1 MQTLLQGLIIGFC
14 IAAPVGPIN
23 LLCLRRSL
31 VDGRR
36 VGFISGLGAAAADSV
51 YGAIA
56 ALGLTAITDFL
67 ILHRPWLQLF
77 GGIFMCGLGL
87 EMMWKRPVRRETNAP
102 LHVSRMRDAFV
113 STFLLTL
120 PNPMT
125 IIAFTGVFAGL
136 GLGWQTDGA
145 LGTLELIGG
154 VFLGSSM
161 WWLVLTLLAGTFGR
175 HIDDGTLRWINFGA
189 GLIIAAFGTW
199 QLGWLAWGRI
209 R

>member
-36 VGFISGLGAAAADSV
+36 VGFISGLGAAAADTV

-67 ILHRPWLQLF
+67 ILHRPWLQFF

-87 EMMWKRPVRRETNAP
+87 EMMWKKPTRRETNAP

-120 PNPMT
+120 PNPVT

-136 GLGWQTDGA
+136 GLGWQTDGVA
-145 LGTLELIGG
+145 GTFELIGG
-154 VFLGSSM
+154 VFIGSSL

-175 HIDDGTLRWINFGA
+175 HLNDGTLRWITFGA
-189 GLIIAAFGTW
+189 GVVIAAFGAW

-209 R
+209 W